1 MIVDFFG
8 WQERALGWLLAWGTG
23 NVIVGM
29 GGARAA
35 DEVVRQI
42 ARQAVGWG
50 SVDLLLAINGRCSAR
65 RHARTAGPAQ
75 VTAAVTRFR
84 RILAINAV
92 LDVFYVLGGSGSS
105 DLQVYARAATVLGW
119 GSCCRAPFWVATTC
133 SCCAAPRAGLV
144 AVTPGRDEGCELHL
158 VAANRTS
165 TTGWGE
171 SGVSYGKRPAIDGA
185 QVGRFHW

>member
-1 MIVDFFG
+1 MIVDFYG

-50 SVDLLLAINGRCSAR
+50 SVDLLLAINGRRSAR
-65 RHARTAGPAQ
+65 RHARTPGPEQ
-75 VTAAVTRFR
+75 VAAVTRFR

-92 LDVFYVLGGSGSS
+92 LDVFYVLGG
-105 DLQVYARAATVLGW
+105 VW
-119 GSCCRAPFWVATTC
+119 
-133 SCCAAPRAGLV
+133 LV
-144 AVTPGRDEGCELHL
+144 R
-158 VAANRTS
+158 S
-165 TTGWGE
+165 
-171 SGVSYGKRPAIDGA
+171 SGVRKSRKGVGLGIMLQGA
-185 QVGRFHW
+185 FLGCYDLLLLRGAARWSGGSHARTRGS

>member
-1 MIVDFFG
+1 MQLQRHLLMLEGLVHMIVDFFG

-23 NVIVGM
+23 NVVVGM
-29 GGARAA
+29 GGACAA

-50 SVDLLLAINGRCSAR
+50 SIDLLLAINGRRSAR

-92 LDVFYVLGGSGSS
+92 LDVFYVLGGVWLVRTAGVHQRRKGVGLGIMLQGAFLGCYDLLLLRGAVRWSGGSH
-105 DLQVYARAATVLGW
+105 ART
-119 GSCCRAPFWVATTC
+119 R
-133 SCCAAPRAGLV
+133 RGL
-144 AVTPGRDEGCELHL
+144 
-158 VAANRTS
+158 
-165 TTGWGE
+165 
-171 SGVSYGKRPAIDGA
+171 
-185 QVGRFHW
+185 